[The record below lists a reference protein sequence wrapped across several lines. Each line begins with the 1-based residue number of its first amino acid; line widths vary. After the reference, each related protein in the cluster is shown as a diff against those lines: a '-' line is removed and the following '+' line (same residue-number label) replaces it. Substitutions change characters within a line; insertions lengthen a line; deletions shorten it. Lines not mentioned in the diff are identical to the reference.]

1 MTNTCVNT
9 NVSGSRIHL
18 LCQTFVAAGVGGGD
32 SGSGVFQITSGNN
45 VKLVGI
51 LWGGSSDG
59 STFVYSP
66 FSQVVKELGPLT
78 ATQ

>member
-1 MTNTCVNT
+1 
-9 NVSGSRIHL
+9 
-18 LCQTFVAAGVGGGD
+18 VGAGD
-32 SGSGVFQITSGNN
+32 SGSGVFQITSGSN
-45 VKLVGI
+45 VKLGGI

-59 STFVYSP
+59 SLFVYSP